1 MNHATRTI
9 TATLGVI
16 FAIGGMSHGFFEILQ
31 GNTPTNGL
39 IIDAIS
45 ESMRRWPHG
54 SETAFTLIPN
64 FLVTGIA
71 AIGVSLAIIVWSL
84 GYLHTKHGAT
94 IYLLLF
100 ILLFLVGGGIGQIVF
115 FTVGWAFATRINKP
129 LTWWR
134 KALPEGVRGTLARVW
149 PWSLA
154 VSTVLVLFALEIAI
168 FGYVPGVEDADQRLS
183 VVFASLGVGLALLIL
198 SFVSGFADD
207 IQRQSEP
214 QIAPTMSRRQV

>member
-9 TATLGVI
+9 AAALGVI
-16 FAIGGMSHGFFEILQ
+16 FAIGGMSHGFFETLQ

-45 ESMRRWPHG
+45 DSMRRWPHG

-64 FLVTGIA
+64 FLITGVA
-71 AIGVSLAIIVWSL
+71 AIAVSLAIIVWSV
-84 GYLHTKHGAT
+84 GYLHTRHGAT

-100 ILLFLVGGGIGQIVF
+100 ILLFLMGGGIGQIVF

-134 KALPEGVRGTLARVW
+134 KALPEGIRPMLARVW

-154 VSTVLVLFALEIAI
+154 VSSLLFVFALEIAI
-168 FGYVPGVEDADQRLS
+168 FGFVPGVEDADQRLS
-183 VVFASLGVGLALLIL
+183 IVFASLGIGLALLIL

-207 IQRQSEP
+207 IQRQP
-214 QIAPTMSRRQV
+214 GGQRVPAMSG

>member
-1 MNHATRTI
+1 MNRATKTI
-9 TATLGVI
+9 ASTLGVI

-31 GNTPTNGL
+31 GNTPTNGV

-54 SETAFTLIPN
+54 NETAFTLMPT
-64 FLVTGIA
+64 FLIAGIA
-71 AIGVSLAIIVWSL
+71 SIAVSLAILVWSL
-84 GYLHTKHGAT
+84 RYLHTRHGAT

-134 KALPEGVRGTLARVW
+134 KVLPEGIRGTLARVW
-149 PWSLA
+149 TWTLSVSSL
-154 VSTVLVLFALEIAI
+154 LVLFALEIAI

-183 VVFASLGVGLALLIL
+183 VVFASLGIALIL
-198 SFVSGFADD
+198 FVVSFISGFADD
-207 IQRQSEP
+207 IQRQTGVEQVP
-214 QIAPTMSRRQV
+214 AMRPRRT